1 LRGPRREEWTL
12 LLAAREFPT
21 LYLRFSKDD
30 RSGLNSADASRKLSG
45 VVRDLRGSPLW
56 RFDEHTGITQK
67 WLYSSSGS
75 CIIGTVDNEAALG
88 FAAGTNAGPLL
99 RLGYRFYDP
108 ATGHFTMA
116 DPSGRDLHPTR
127 YAGGDPV
134 NSVDPWGLEQYN
146 MMGFDRQNER
156 LYVQVWDDRRPNRP
170 VRVLNYGAT
179 NRVLTP
185 EERDGVPVHYDPDR
199 STDGDDYYYFP
210 EPFPASPRDG
220 WSVHSPYMSSNP
232 RVGPAIRTDARRRV
246 DSLVPAAGF
255 DSKWKKD
262 SSVID
267 NGYYLHGGVGNT
279 TWGCIRMADEDM
291 LELQATVENAT
302 QSFGNSRLH
311 TLEASNWR

>member
-1 LRGPRREEWTL
+1 LWGPGREEWTL

-30 RSGLNSADASRKLSG
+30 RSGLNSAGVSRKLSG

-179 NRVLTP
+179 NRVRTP
-185 EERDGVPVHYDPDR
+185 AERGHIPVRYDPDR
-199 STDGDDYYYFP
+199 SVSGDEYSYFP
-210 EPFPASPRDG
+210 RSFPESPPQG
-220 WSVHSPYMSSNP
+220 WRVHSPYHSENP
-232 RVGPAIRTDARRRV
+232 MVGPALRTDAFARV
-246 DSLVPAAGF
+246 KTYVSPTPNSPFVDGPVVT
-255 DSKWKKD
+255 DT
-262 SSVID
+262 
-267 NGYYLHGGVGNT
+267 GYYLHGGVGNT
-279 TWGCIRMADEDM
+279 TLGCIRLADEDVH
-291 LELQATVENAT
+291 ELQSEVLDAQKTGG
-302 QSFGNSRLH
+302 SSRLH
-311 TLEASNWR
+311 TLPGGKPK